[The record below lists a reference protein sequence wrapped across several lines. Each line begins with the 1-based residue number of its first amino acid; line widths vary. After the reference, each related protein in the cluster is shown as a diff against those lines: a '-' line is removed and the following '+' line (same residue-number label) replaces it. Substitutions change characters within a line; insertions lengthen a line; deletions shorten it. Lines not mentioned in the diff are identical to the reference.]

1 MDEGTGG
8 WWPFRFIGVAG
19 KSLFDLETKSWHE
32 CTIGDSESI
41 LFAKSLKLKLLICR
55 IAQRYHV
62 IRKMALLIHCFVI
75 LVIE

>member
-1 MDEGTGG
+1 MVAIQVYRCGG
-8 WWPFRFIGVAG
+8 KILVRLGNEVVARP
-19 KSLFDLETKSWHE
+19 HE

-62 IRKMALLIHCFVI
+62 IRKMAPLIHCFVI